1 MSRQLDNLNPTV
13 FDTPAASG
21 SSRRPVAAKSLLWE
35 NDEEAD
41 LPSSDEEREE
51 IDAEEVYGM
60 FARIAVDMC
69 SICET

>member
-1 MSRQLDNLNPTV
+1 MSRQLDNLNPTI
-13 FDTPAASG
+13 FDTPVASG

-35 NDEEAD
+35 NDEELE

-60 FARIAVDMC
+60 LC
-69 SICET
+69 SRDSCFKRAE